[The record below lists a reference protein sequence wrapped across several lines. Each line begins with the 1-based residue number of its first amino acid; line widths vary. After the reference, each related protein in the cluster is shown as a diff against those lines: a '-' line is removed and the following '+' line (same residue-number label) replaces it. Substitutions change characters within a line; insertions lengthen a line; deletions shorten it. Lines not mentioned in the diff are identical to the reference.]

1 MAATPRNYLQ
11 LINTKNMY
19 LKYLVPTLSFCLLTA
34 CHKEEK
40 KETQM
45 PEMPIDVALVETDSV
60 VLSKTYPGWVDARD
74 ATAVVARVN
83 GYITSVDYDG
93 GQIVEKG
100 KVLYTIEDTQYRD
113 AVEQAA
119 AQLES
124 AKSQYAYA
132 KDHYA
137 ALQKAAQS
145 DAVSQMEVLQ
155 GKSAME
161 QAHAAIRN
169 AQAALETAKTKLSY
183 CTIRATHKG
192 HIAATNSGVGVY
204 VNGEASPFQLS
215 KIYDNSLL
223 HAKFNIEDEQYLRM
237 LAGRKEFAGVDLTHV
252 PIHFQELIDV
262 FYGDLAYQAPVID
275 RETGTL
281 RLECE
286 VLNPDDILK
295 DGMYCTIKLPYAID
309 PNAMLVKDASLGTDQ
324 LGRYL
329 YVVNDSNKVVYT
341 PVKVGDIVRDSMR
354 IITSGV
360 QPGQKYVTK
369 ALMKVHNG
377 MTIKPVV
384 QN

>member
-1 MAATPRNYLQ
+1 MK
-11 LINTKNMY
+11 TKY
-19 LKYLVPTLSFCLLTA
+19 FLLFIAPLCLVS
-34 CHKEEK
+34 CHKKEKPMEE
-40 KETQM
+40 ET
-45 PEMPIDVALVETDSV
+45 PVIDVAVVQSDLVT
-60 VLSKTYPGWVDARD
+60 LTKTYPGWVDARD
-74 ATAVVARVN
+74 ATDVVARVN
-83 GYITSVDYDG
+83 GYITSVDFNG
-93 GQIVEKG
+93 GEMVRKG
-100 KVLYTIEDTQYRD
+100 QRLYTIESTKYRD

-132 KDHYA
+132 KEHYA

-161 QAHAAIRN
+161 QAKAAIRN
-169 AQAALETAKTKLSY
+169 SEAALETAKTNLSY
-183 CTIRATHKG
+183 CTIRAMQNG

-204 VNGEASPFQLS
+204 VNGEAAPVQLT

-252 PIHFQELIDV
+252 PIHFEDINPDQ
-262 FYGDLAYQAPVID
+262 FFGNLAYQAPVVD
-275 RETGTL
+275 KETGTL

-286 VLNPDDILK
+286 VRNPDNILK
-295 DGMYCTIKLPYAID
+295 DGMYCNIVLPYRID
-309 PNAMLVKDASLGTDQ
+309 PKAVLVRDASLGTDQ
-324 LGRYL
+324 LGKYL
-329 YVVNDSNKVVYT
+329 YVVNDSNRVVYT

-360 QPGQKYVTK
+360 TPGQKYVTK
-369 ALMKVHNG
+369 AMLKVRNG
-377 MTIKPVV
+377 MTVKPKM
-384 QN
+384 